1 MLSVVRAAE
10 LFDLSGEVALV
21 TGASSGLGARFA
33 EVLAAQGAKVV
44 LAARRIE
51 RLDACVR
58 QIIERGGTA
67 TAVSLDV
74 TDRTSIGSAFD
85 VAERAWGPLTI
96 VVNNAGVGAGTSFL
110 DTDEAAWDRLQRVN
124 VEGVWFVGQEAAR
137 RMVAHTIKGTIINV
151 SSILGYRVKDATTA
165 YSVGKAA
172 VVHMTN
178 AMAVDL
184 AGHGIRVNGIAPG
197 YFMSEMTDT
206 FLASDAGKATVNRIP
221 QRRSGQTS
229 DFDGTLML
237 LASRKASAFMTGSTI
252 VVDGGH
258 LWSFT

>member
-1 MLSVVRAAE
+1 MLPVVRASE

-33 EVLAAQGAKVV
+33 EVLAAQGANVV
-44 LAARRIE
+44 LAARRVD
-51 RLDACVR
+51 RLDALVR
-58 QIIERGGTA
+58 QITERGGAA
-67 TAVSLDV
+67 TAVRLDV
-74 TDRTSIGSAFD
+74 TDRTSIGTAFD
-85 VAERAWGPLTI
+85 VAERVWGPLTI
-96 VVNNAGVGAGTSFL
+96 VVNNAGVGAGGSFL
-110 DTDEAAWDRLQRVN
+110 DADDATWDRLQRTN
-124 VEGVWFVGQEAAR
+124 VEGVWFVGREAAR
-137 RMVAHTIKGTIINV
+137 RMVARAIKGTIINV
-151 SSILGYRVKDATTA
+151 SSILGYRVKDATA

-172 VVHMTN
+172 VVQMTN

-184 AGHGIRVNGIAPG
+184 AEHDIRVNGIAPG
-197 YFMSEMTDT
+197 YLMSEMTET

-221 QRRSGQTS
+221 QRHSGHPS
-229 DFDGTLML
+229 DLDGTLML

>member
-1 MLSVVRAAE
+1 
-10 LFDLSGEVALV
+10 
-21 TGASSGLGARFA
+21 
-33 EVLAAQGAKVV
+33 
-44 LAARRIE
+44 
-51 RLDACVR
+51 
-58 QIIERGGTA
+58 
-67 TAVSLDV
+67 
-74 TDRTSIGSAFD
+74 
-85 VAERAWGPLTI
+85 
-96 VVNNAGVGAGTSFL
+96 
-110 DTDEAAWDRLQRVN
+110 
-124 VEGVWFVGQEAAR
+124 
-137 RMVAHTIKGTIINV
+137 MVAHAIKGTIINV
-151 SSILGYRVKDATTA
+151 SSILGYRVKDATA
-165 YSVGKAA
+165 YSVGKAT

-206 FLASDAGKATVNRIP
+206 SSSDDGKATVNRIP
-221 QRRSGQTS
+221 QRRSGHPS